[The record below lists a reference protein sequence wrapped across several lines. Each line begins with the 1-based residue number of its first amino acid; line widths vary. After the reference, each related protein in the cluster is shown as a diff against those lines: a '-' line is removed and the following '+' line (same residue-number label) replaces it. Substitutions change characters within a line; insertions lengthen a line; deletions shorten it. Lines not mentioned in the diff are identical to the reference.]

1 MIADQKKKERQAK
14 QYTVRNFEL
23 YKTRKNTLNLNLRK
37 LQKSV
42 LHMQQKGSTYIS
54 TANLK

>member
-23 YKTRKNTLNLNLRK
+23 YKTRKKSSKKNLRK

-42 LHMQQKGSTYIS
+42 LHMKQKGSTYIS